1 MLESLRRSLGARLSR
16 WHFRR
21 LPNAVISFSESMST
35 GERAL
40 LILPLTPTTQSPA
53 SVIELVRARFPDGH
67 LTIVAEEHDTGAAVL
82 LPRSTIIRV
91 SPDALDW
98 FYRPSNALKRQITRN
113 KYDLAIDLNLD
124 SLLPSAYICRESNA
138 RVRIGFAR
146 PEADEF
152 YNFLMQPDAARTG
165 ALFDRLATC
174 LKMF

>member
-1 MLESLRRSLGARLSR
+1 MLESLRRTLGVQLSR
-16 WHFRR
+16 WHFRKA
-21 LPNAVISFSESMST
+21 PKAVISFSETMST
-35 GERAL
+35 GDHAL

-53 SVIELVRARFPDGH
+53 SIIELVRTRFPDGH
-67 LTIVAEEHDTGAAVL
+67 LTIVAEVHDTGAAVL

-91 SPDALDW
+91 SPDSLDY
-98 FYRPSNALKRQITRN
+98 FYRPSNALKQQIARF

-124 SLLPSAYICRESNA
+124 SLLPSAYICRVSNA

-146 PEADEF
+146 PDADVF
-152 YNFLMQPDAARTG
+152 YNFLMQPDASRTG

>member
-1 MLESLRRSLGARLSR
+1 MLESLRRSLGVRMSA

-21 LPNAVISFSESMST
+21 MRNNIISFADTMST
-35 GERAL
+35 GDHAL

-82 LPRSTIIRV
+82 LPRSTIVRM
-91 SPDALDW
+91 SPSGVDW
-98 FYRPSNALKRQITRN
+98 LFRPSRALTQQIARHQ
-113 KYDLAIDLNLD
+113 YDLAIDLNLD

-146 PEADEF
+146 PGADLF
-152 YNFLMQPDAARTG
+152 YNFQMQPDAARSG
-165 ALFDRLATC
+165 ALYDRLAAC

>member
-1 MLESLRRSLGARLSR
+1 MLESLRHSLGIRLSR
-16 WHFRR
+16 WHFRKA
-21 LPNAVISFSESMST
+21 PNAVISFSGTMST
-35 GERAL
+35 GDRAL

-53 SVIELVRARFPDGH
+53 SVIELVRMRFPDGH

-91 SPDALDW
+91 SPGTLDRL
-98 FYRPSNALKRQITRN
+98 YRPSRALRQQIARN
-113 KYDLAIDLNLD
+113 RYDLAIDLNLD

-146 PEADEF
+146 PDADVF
-152 YNFLMQPDAARTG
+152 YNFLMHTDAARTG
-165 ALFDRLATC
+165 ALFDRLASC